1 MYKAEVV
8 PSPNIVAPPFRGDEN
23 ASMLSAYEASP
34 SEVCLEPEETGA
46 TTGRHPATGTA
57 DDATIMHTHR

>member
-1 MYKAEVV
+1 MYQAEVV
-8 PSPNIVAPPFRGDEN
+8 PSSNTVAPPSLGDEK

-34 SEVCLEPEETGA
+34 SEVCLKPEETGA
-46 TTGRHPATGTA
+46 TTGGHPATGNA